1 MRLPIPKEK
10 MKMKKSLSALLA
22 IVLIAAFALSACG
35 SQPATTQ
42 APAPAA
48 TEAPAVAATE
58 APAIVATEAPVATE
72 TPATTIAAPAED
84 TVVAMVPAA
93 SGAPFDIKG
102 KTVCYI
108 IPSLANP
115 FLNGVATS
123 VTEKFKADGVVV
135 KVYGADEGGLNQQF
149 DQIENCI
156 SMKVDF
162 MYVMAAGEI
171 DQLMPAIEQV
181 KAAGIMMMGVPPQ
194 KLAPFDAIMHTSQL
208 EDGKKVAKMAC
219 DFINAVYPAAADGT
233 VETAII
239 GAASSSVGMNL
250 RDKGYSTIT
259 EICPKVKLVAH
270 VDISTDSIPAGQA
283 AAENVLTAN
292 PNVKVFLGQSSA
304 HAQGIANAIKAL
316 PGVDLSKYGVFA
328 GDMDPSMIPTVTGC
342 ADPYKGF
349 VAIGGTALDQAT
361 YDQMKKM
368 LQGIEH
374 PNIINDVLDPINC
387 DFSTIAP
394 K

>member
-1 MRLPIPKEK
+1 
-10 MKMKKSLSALLA
+10 MKKNLSILLSIMM
-22 IVLIAAFALSACG
+22 IVGILLSAC
-35 SQPATTQ
+35 ATQ
-42 APAPAA
+42 ATEAPAAAATDAPAA
-48 TEAPAVAATE
+48 TEAPAAATE
-58 APAIVATEAPVATE
+58 APAAATEAPAASAVA
-72 TPATTIAAPAED
+72 PVED
-84 TVVAMVPAA
+84 TIVSMVPAK
-93 SGAPFDIKG
+93 SGSPFDING

-115 FLNGVATS
+115 FLNGVSTS
-123 VTEKFKADGVVV
+123 VTEKFKADGVTVN
-135 KVYGADEGGLNQQF
+135 VYGADEGGLNQQF

-171 DQLMPAIEQV
+171 DQLLPAVEEA
-181 KAAGIMMMGVPPQ
+181 KAAGIMVMGVPPQ

-208 EDGKKVAKMAC
+208 EDGQKVAKMAC
-219 DFINAVYPAAADGT
+219 DFIEAKYPDAADGS

-239 GAASSSVGMNL
+239 GGASASVGMHL
-250 RDKGYSTIT
+250 RDEGYSTIT
-259 EICPKVKLVAH
+259 DICPKVKLVAH
-270 VDISTDSIPAGQA
+270 SDISTDSIPAGQA

-292 PNVKVFLGQSSA
+292 PNTKVFLGQSSA
-304 HAQGIANAIKAL
+304 HAQGIANAIKTL
-316 PGVDLSKYGVFA
+316 PGVDLSEYGVFA
-328 GDMDPSMIPTVTGC
+328 GDMDPSMIPTVTSC

-368 LQGIEH
+368 LQGVEH
-374 PNIINDVLDPINC
+374 PNIINDVLEPINC
-387 DFSTIAP
+387 DFSTLAP

>member
-1 MRLPIPKEK
+1 M
-10 MKMKKSLSALLA
+10 MNKKLMVVIAILVT
-22 IVLIAAFALSACG
+22 IVLILTSCAPKATVAPTKA
-35 SQPATTQ
+35 PVAATTQ
-42 APAPAA
+42 AP
-48 TEAPAVAATE
+48 TV
-58 APAIVATEAPVATE
+58 
-72 TPATTIAAPAED
+72 APAED
-84 TVVAMVPAA
+84 TVVSMVPAKP
-93 SGAPFDIKG
+93 GAPFDIKG
-102 KTVCYI
+102 KVVCYI
-108 IPSLANP
+108 IPALANP

-123 VTEKFKADGVVV
+123 VTEKFKADGVTVN
-135 KVYGADEGGLNQQF
+135 VYGADEGGLNQQYN
-149 DQIENCI
+149 QIENCI

-171 DQLMPAIEQV
+171 DQLVPAIEEA
-181 KAAGIMMMGVPPQ
+181 KKAGIMVMGVPPQ

-219 DFINAVYPAAADGT
+219 DFINAVYPDAADGT

-239 GAASSSVGMNL
+239 GGASSSVGMHL
-250 RDKGYSTIT
+250 RDEGYSTIT

-316 PGVDLSKYGVFA
+316 PNVDVSKYGVFA
-328 GDMDPSMIPTVTGC
+328 GDMDPANIPVVQGC
-342 ADPYKGF
+342 KDPYKGF
-349 VAIGGTALDQAT
+349 VAIGGTSLDQAT
-361 YDQMKKM
+361 YDQIKKM
-368 LQGIEH
+368 LQGVEH
-374 PNIINDVLDPINC
+374 PNIINDVLEPITC
-387 DFSTIAP
+387 DFTTL